1 MEIKFHLFSASS
13 KEEELFEPVSVSL
26 MSSAAESWKFILFT
40 PKKATKDAKTSVV
53 LLAVNYNERATN
65 DERAPNSKKK
75 LSRAAAKLCWA
86 LIYVSTL
93 FQQ

>member
-1 MEIKFHLFSASS
+1 MSIVLISMEIKFHLFSVSS

-40 PKKATKDAKTSVV
+40 PKKATKGAKTSIV

-65 DERAPNSKKK
+65 DERAPNSKKSS
-75 LSRAAAKLCWA
+75 LEQRRNYAEL
-86 LIYVSTL
+86 
-93 FQQ
+93 